1 MTASAALPRLVRV
14 AVTVAVLLHPAMPSS
29 VVYSKQ
35 PRPAPPPPP
44 PPLFDV
50 VWNSDFSVHC
60 QAVNATLRLEQNGIR
75 ANAEQAWF
83 GRTIATLYGA
93 GAAMPSA
100 AGPNGSIVNGGI
112 PQLANRRSDTSHA
125 CVRHCTSAAR
135 RFVQTASWG
144 TPPGARRVAS
154 PSHLL
159 PPLPL
164 LLMLLRSLIEVQTQ
178 TLLKAAVP
186 ADFDGLG
193 VFDIEYPQL
202 YPLWQYDFG
211 PDDQLVRRMATNY
224 TAARSGLSGGA
235 LAKRTAADFNS
246 GMAALWQ
253 LQLATAKQ
261 LYPHATFGYYRMPHC
276 WYLLCVMY
284 MQHRHIYTY
293 IHTRRHT

>member
-14 AVTVAVLLHPAMPSS
+14 AVTVAVLLHPVMPSS

-35 PRPAPPPPP
+35 PPPP

-125 CVRHCTSAAR
+125 CVRH
-135 RFVQTASWG
+135 
-144 TPPGARRVAS
+144 
-154 PSHLL
+154 
-159 PPLPL
+159 
-164 LLMLLRSLIEVQTQ
+164 
-178 TLLKAAVP
+178 
-186 ADFDGLG
+186 
-193 VFDIEYPQL
+193 
-202 YPLWQYDFG
+202 
-211 PDDQLVRRMATNY
+211 
-224 TAARSGLSGGA
+224 LSGAQIRANRKLGDA
-235 LAKRTAADFNS
+235 PRCTTRCLA
-246 GMAALWQ
+246 
-253 LQLATAKQ
+253 
-261 LYPHATFGYYRMPHC
+261 
-276 WYLLCVMY
+276 V
-284 MQHRHIYTY
+284 
-293 IHTRRHT
+293 